1 MEPNAWGDAP
11 AAKATTRKDRYRQR
25 RHGARGATMR
35 TGSTN
40 ETDAKKR
47 RRARSGHS
55 KGASAR
61 PSAKADKDSTKKE
74 RGMEWVSD
82 SDWASNR
89 GTYTRQVSD
98 PGKGRTLERA
108 QNSQRLA
115 ASVRNTSKLAGS
127 YRARKEASDRGSKSI
142 RKDIG
147 LSTNDNLR
155 SWASAMKVDM

>member
-1 MEPNAWGDAP
+1 MV
-11 AAKATTRKDRYRQR
+11 
-25 RHGARGATMR
+25 

-47 RRARSGHS
+47 RRAHSGHS
-55 KGASAR
+55 KRASAR

-89 GTYTRQVSD
+89 GTYARQVSD
-98 PGKGRTLERA
+98 PGKRRTLERA
-108 QNSQRLA
+108 QNSQRLV
-115 ASVRNTSKLAGS
+115 ASVRTTSKCAGS
-127 YRARKEASDRGSKSI
+127 YRARREASDRGSKPN

-155 SWASAMKVDM
+155 T